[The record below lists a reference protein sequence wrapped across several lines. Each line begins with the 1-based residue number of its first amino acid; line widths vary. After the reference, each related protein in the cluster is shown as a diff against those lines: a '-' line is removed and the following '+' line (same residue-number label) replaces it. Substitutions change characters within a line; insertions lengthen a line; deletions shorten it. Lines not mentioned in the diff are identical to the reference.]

1 MDPDPLVGR
10 GFRGEEVFNTLDGF
24 IKDKRS
30 ELDPTVLWT
39 HCNLHGAVL
48 AFKTLPDKLKK
59 GLDISVKITNHI
71 KSRPLQCHLLELLLH
86 TEVRWLSLG
95 QVLTRLVERCKVVAV
110 FLDKIGA
117 TFGRMFCKT
126 HPDSSA
132 AAWKVLLLFT
142 SSYFCEIRLSV
153 MVAIET

>member
-1 MDPDPLVGR
+1 MDSLQPALGK
-10 GFRGEEVFNTLDGF
+10 GFGHFSEDYEPYQVEAIAMSF
-24 IKDKRS
+24 I
-30 ELDPTVLWT
+30 
-39 HCNLHGAVL
+39 G
-48 AFKTLPDKLKK
+48 
-59 GLDISVKITNHI
+59 I
-71 KSRPLQCHLLELLLH
+71 
-86 TEVRWLSLG
+86 RWLSLG